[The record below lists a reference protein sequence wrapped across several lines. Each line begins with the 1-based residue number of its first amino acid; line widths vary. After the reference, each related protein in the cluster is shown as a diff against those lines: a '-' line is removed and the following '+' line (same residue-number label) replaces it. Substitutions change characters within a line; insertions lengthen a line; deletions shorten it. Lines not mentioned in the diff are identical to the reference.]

1 MMTNWCILV
10 CREKHLI
17 QTNSRVMTDIQQN
30 RRSLT
35 QSFSPIRMI
44 RQQRLILLTILLTAE
59 GSLQSEDGEEI
70 LLSLISCSIHFS
82 REVSERL
89 GAGLETARVLGASS
103 LWSLSPPRPPGRNIH
118 RSRQNWHHGQQTYG
132 ILPGPCQRTDH
143 TRHQTYKGRRVSD
156 YQQIIRVPRAPVLG
170 CPARISCSP
179 G

>member
-1 MMTNWCILV
+1 MMTNLCILV

-70 LLSLISCSIHFS
+70 FQ
-82 REVSERL
+82 
-89 GAGLETARVLGASS
+89 
-103 LWSLSPPRPPGRNIH
+103 
-118 RSRQNWHHGQQTYG
+118 QN
-132 ILPGPCQRTDH
+132 
-143 TRHQTYKGRRVSD
+143 S
-156 YQQIIRVPRAPVLG
+156 
-170 CPARISCSP
+170 
-179 G
+179 